1 MTSVRE
7 DTDWMPV
14 TLRVAFTILGVITVL
29 AAIPLLGA
37 TVFILGW
44 SSGWRALLTL
54 VPIAWLAVLGSA
66 TVLVM
71 TRHSW
76 ARYATLVFPASI
88 VVAIVAMFEWR
99 DAVPVLFLALALSAM
114 AVALLFMPSSRAYFT
129 ASRHP

>member
-14 TLRVAFTILGVITVL
+14 TLRVAFSILGVITVL

-37 TVFILGW
+37 TLFILGW

-99 DAVPVLFLALALSAM
+99 DAVPLLFLALALSAM